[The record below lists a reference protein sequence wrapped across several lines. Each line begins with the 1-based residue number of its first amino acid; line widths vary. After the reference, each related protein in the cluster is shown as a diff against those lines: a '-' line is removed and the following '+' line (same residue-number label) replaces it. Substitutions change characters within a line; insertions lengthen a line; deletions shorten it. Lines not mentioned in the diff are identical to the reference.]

1 MLKILI
7 PEKYV
12 AEKRYVI
19 EVIFAEILGLPYTI
33 VVQPTANYEIV
44 LPNSSKVSLRD
55 DFFSCYPDDLS
66 YLSGG
71 AIPKIIERITNQF
84 VPEKDLPV
92 IYGNTDLEIGAKE
105 ICCGVD
111 IFASIFFML
120 TRWEEAVCNSLD
132 SHARFLAKESLAYR
146 EGFLSRPIVNEYIE
160 FLVNMLEYLGL
171 KIGPRKQ
178 EFGLVPSHDV
188 DLFDFPLGLSNFAG
202 DILKRRSLSE
212 VYQMVKS
219 KLTGENPFDT
229 FDFLMETSEKAGVAS
244 HFYFMSGGTTPFD
257 HTQYHLNRP
266 QIQELFDKIKRR
278 NHVMGFHPSYA
289 TFLDREAW
297 GLERENL
304 ERATQQPITE
314 GRQHF
319 FRFKVPETWE
329 LWNDQQM
336 EVDSTMVCPDRAGF
350 RCGTSNVFSVFSV
363 GRRMKLNLRE
373 RPIVIHD
380 GIISDYEH
388 IGLENWVKL
397 FSSYKERCRK
407 YRIPFTFLVH
417 NHMLHDAPDLKDV
430 YRSLLE

>member
-1 MLKILI
+1 MLKIVI

-19 EVIFAEILGLPYTI
+19 EVVFEEILGLPYTI
-33 VVQPTANYEIV
+33 IVRPTANYEIV
-44 LPNSSKVSLRD
+44 LPNSSKISLRD
-55 DFFSCYPDDLS
+55 DFFSRYPDDLS
-66 YLSGG
+66 YLSAG
-71 AIPKIIERITNQF
+71 AIPKIIGRITNQF
-84 VPEKDLPV
+84 NPEKDLPI
-92 IYGNTDLEIGAKE
+92 IYGNGNLEIRAKE
-105 ICCGVD
+105 VCCGVD
-111 IFASIFFML
+111 IFGSIFFML
-120 TRWEEAVCNSLD
+120 TRWEETVCNNLD

-160 FLVNMLEYLGL
+160 FLVNMLKYLGL
-171 KIGPRKQ
+171 KIESRKQ

-188 DLFDFPLGLSNFAG
+188 DLFDFPIGFSNFAG
-202 DILKRRSLSE
+202 DILKRRSLSK
-212 VYQMVKS
+212 VYQRVKS

-266 QIQELFDKIKRR
+266 EIQELFDEIKRR

-297 GLERENL
+297 GLERESL

-329 LWNDQQM
+329 LWNEQEM
-336 EVDSTMVCPDRAGF
+336 EIDSSMIYPDRAGF
-350 RCGTSNVFSVFSV
+350 RCGTGNTFSAFSVK
-363 GRRMKLNLRE
+363 RRKRLNLRE
-373 RPIVIHD
+373 RPTIIMD
-380 GIISDYEH
+380 GIISDYEY

-397 FSSYKERCRK
+397 FNSYKEKCKK
-407 YRIPFTFLVH
+407 YKMPFTFLVH
-417 NHMLHDAPDLKDV
+417 NHMLHEVIFLKDR
-430 YRSLLE
+430 YCSLL